1 MSGRRF
7 ASRTLRIAT
16 AAALLLAVS
25 PLVSGAV
32 LVAPHAVFIS
42 HQQRT
47 GQLTLANPGDQAE
60 EVEIDLVFGYPA
72 TDSAGNPYVELMEQ
86 PGPEHPSAAG
96 WIRAFPR
103 RMRLEP
109 GQRQVV
115 RLLANPPADLADG
128 EHWSR
133 LIVTSRR
140 AVPIAVAADSALRAG
155 ITLELRT
162 IISVTYRKGQ
172 PETGV
177 ALRDL
182 RGAVSGD
189 SLIAWV
195 SLAREGNAAYL
206 GSVAFEVYDEV
217 EDVVREWNIPV
228 AVYYELNRRFA
239 LSLEDLPPG
248 AYRVRFELSTAREDI
263 PQGNILPAPPI
274 IRSFG
279 IEVGVR

>member
-1 MSGRRF
+1 MPGLSLVSRMLKVAV
-7 ASRTLRIAT
+7 ASCVM
-16 AAALLLAVS
+16 LAVS

-47 GQLTLANPGDQAE
+47 GQLTLANPGEQAE
-60 EVEIDLVFGYPA
+60 EIEIDLVFGYPA
-72 TDSAGNPYVELMEQ
+72 TDSAGNPYVELIDE

-115 RLLANPPADLADG
+115 RLLASPPAGLPDG

-133 LIVTSRR
+133 LVVTSRR
-140 AVPIAVAADSALRAG
+140 AAPIAAGPDTTVRAG

-182 RGAVSGD
+182 RGSISGD

-206 GSVAFEVYDEV
+206 GTVAFQVYDEA
-217 EDVVREWNIPV
+217 ENVVREWDIPI
-228 AVYYELNRRFA
+228 AVYYEMNRRFA
-239 LSLEDLPPG
+239 LPLESLPPG
-248 AYRVRFELSTAREDI
+248 AYRVRFEISTDREDI
-263 PQGNILPAPPI
+263 PQGSVLPAPPI

-279 IEVGVR
+279 IEVGER